1 MRRPLRV
8 QALAA
13 VAVTATLA
21 ACGSSQGGAPAAS
34 SSAGSSPV
42 PAPSTVTV
50 ALGGGFLSIHA
61 PFLAAMQTGALHAVE
76 QKYGLTVNVQ
86 AFGGGNDAMQAV
98 LGGSA
103 DFALVSASLL
113 AGADFKGQ
121 DLVAV
126 FDQNHGNS
134 TVVIGAKKDESKGT
148 SIKNYDGANWGYIK
162 EGAPS
167 QLILQDLATRAGLNW
182 KNQQGV
188 AIGSVDAT
196 IPSLQSNRI
205 DIVAIGSTVA
215 GKAIQLGLAY
225 PILNGNDTDAAR
237 KVWGVQIAAPLVT
250 THGFARKYPQVT
262 QAIVEAMLKGLM
274 AIKDKASDTTAAY
287 GLMPSQFTQSVT
299 QDDFKLSWPL
309 DAPAFKG
316 TDGVFHKDAVDST
329 IKLLVQQGVLP
340 TKDAVSTDILF
351 DNQYVLGAYRDLGK
365 TPPTP

>member
-1 MRRPLRV
+1 
-8 QALAA
+8 
-13 VAVTATLA
+13 
-21 ACGSSQGGAPAAS
+21 
-34 SSAGSSPV
+34 
-42 PAPSTVTV
+42 
-50 ALGGGFLSIHA
+50 
-61 PFLAAMQTGALHAVE
+61 MQTGALHAVE

-113 AGADFKGQ
+113 AGADLKGQ

-134 TVVIGAKKDESKGT
+134 TVVIGAKRLESSKGT
-148 SIKNYDGANWGYIK
+148 SLKNFDGANWGYIK

-167 QLILQDLATRAGLNW
+167 QLILQDLAARAGLDW

-196 IPSLQSNRI
+196 IPSLQSQRI
-205 DIVAIGSTVA
+205 DVVAIGSTVA

-250 THGFARKYPQVT
+250 THSFTRKYPQVT
-262 QAIVEAMLKGLM
+262 QAIVEAMLKGLL
-274 AIKDKASDTTAAY
+274 AIQAKAADAGGTYA
-287 GLMPSQFTQSVT
+287 LMPSQFTQNVT
-299 QDDFKLSWPL
+299 QQDFALSWPL

-329 IKLLVQQGVLP
+329 IKLLVAQKVLP
-340 TKDAVSTDILF
+340 STGAVSTDVLF
-351 DNQYVLGAYRDLGK
+351 DNTFVQGAYRDIGK
-365 TPPTP
+365 TPVAG

>member
-1 MRRPLRV
+1 M
-8 QALAA
+8 LAA
-13 VAVTATLA
+13 LAVTATLA
-21 ACGSSQGGAPAAS
+21 ACGSSTSATQATSQGSAS
-34 SSAGSSPV
+34 QV

-61 PFLAAMQTGALHAVE
+61 PFLAAMQSGALRAVE

-113 AGADFKGQ
+113 AGADLKGQ

-134 TVVIGAKKDESKGT
+134 TVVIGAKRDESAKGT
-148 SIKNYDGANWGYIK
+148 SIKNFDGASWGYIK

-167 QLILQDLATRAGLNW
+167 QLILQDLATRAGLDW

-196 IPSLQSNRI
+196 IPSLQSQRI

-250 THGFARKYPQVT
+250 THNFARKYPQVT
-262 QAIVEAMLKGLM
+262 QAIVEAMLKGLL
-274 AIKDKASDTTAAY
+274 AIQAKAADAGGTYA
-287 GLMPSQFTQSVT
+287 LMPSQFTQNVT
-299 QDDFKLSWPL
+299 QQDFALSWPL

-329 IKLLVQQGVLP
+329 IKLLVAQKVLP
-340 TKDAVSTDILF
+340 STGAVSTDVLF
-351 DNQYVLGAYRDLGK
+351 DNTFVQGAYRDIGK
-365 TPPTP
+365 TPVAG

>member
-1 MRRPLRV
+1 
-8 QALAA
+8 
-13 VAVTATLA
+13 
-21 ACGSSQGGAPAAS
+21 
-34 SSAGSSPV
+34 
-42 PAPSTVTV
+42 VTV

-113 AGADFKGQ
+113 AGADLKGQ

-134 TVVIGAKKDESKGT
+134 TVVIGAKRLESSKGT
-148 SIKNYDGANWGYIK
+148 SLKNFDGANWGYIK

-167 QLILQDLATRAGLNW
+167 QLILQDLAARAGLDW
-182 KNQQGV
+182 KNQQG
-188 AIGSVDAT
+188 
-196 IPSLQSNRI
+196 
-205 DIVAIGSTVA
+205 VAIGSTVA

-250 THGFARKYPQVT
+250 THSFTRKYPQVT
-262 QAIVEAMLKGLM
+262 QAIVEAMLKGLL
-274 AIKDKASDTTAAY
+274 AIQAKAADAGGTYA
-287 GLMPSQFTQSVT
+287 LMPSQFTQNVT
-299 QDDFKLSWPL
+299 QQDFALSWPL

-329 IKLLVQQGVLP
+329 IKLLVAQKVLP
-340 TKDAVSTDILF
+340 STGAVSTDVLF
-351 DNQYVLGAYRDLGK
+351 DNTFVQGAYREIGK
-365 TPPTP
+365 TPAAG

>member
-1 MRRPLRV
+1 VRRPLPV
-8 QALAA
+8 KALAA

-21 ACGSSQGGAPAAS
+21 ACGGSTSGTPVASQG
-34 SSAGSSPV
+34 AGSPV
-42 PAPSTVTV
+42 PAPSQVTV

-61 PFLAAMQTGALHAVE
+61 PFLAAMQSGALHQVE

-113 AGADFKGQ
+113 AGADLKGQ

-134 TVVIGAKKDESKGT
+134 TVVIGAKRDESKGT
-148 SIKNYDGANWGYIK
+148 SIKSYDGASWGYIK

-167 QLILQDLATRAGLNW
+167 QLILQDLAARAGLDW

-250 THGFARKYPQVT
+250 THTFARKYPQVT
-262 QAIVEAMLKGLM
+262 QAIVGAMLKGLQ
-274 AIKDKASDTTAAY
+274 AVKDKASDSKAEYA
-287 GLMPSQFTQSVT
+287 LMPAQFTQNT
-299 QDDFKLSWPL
+299 TEQDFDLSWPL

-316 TDGVFHKDAVDST
+316 TDGVFHKDAIDST
-329 IKLLVQQGVLP
+329 VKLLVQQKVLP
-340 TKDAVSTDILF
+340 STGAVDPGILF
-351 DNQYVLGAYRDLGK
+351 DDTFVLGAYRDLGK